1 MTTIGSPFIAS
12 NSSGRSALKSYCT
25 TAYALRR
32 QLVNSSRSKMTN
44 GALFPLAAAADP
56 PAVAALIGGD
66 GPVGGRMFCDG
77 GCAGALWL
85 IVGVCDRLV
94 E

>member
-1 MTTIGSPFIAS
+1 
-12 NSSGRSALKSYCT
+12 
-25 TAYALRR
+25 
-32 QLVNSSRSKMTN
+32 MTN